1 MIWAKR
7 LFRLIAVLLV
17 FFAARYYLLHFLE
30 PYNFHFDHN
39 ISLKWMEEH
48 PDLSGWA
55 QFAGATAAIVLAI
68 MVPAWQR
75 HGQNL
80 DRWRDAQSVN
90 ASLALLSY
98 YLLGEVRN
106 HLNGYLGSED
116 MPRKYA
122 RKDSESADLLQR
134 IHALEN
140 RENNQARITRLFLAR
155 GMIHQTAS
163 SIASPFSQEVPLSF
177 GEAELIRERISNLIE
192 LLNEAEKANGDAIDS
207 LARANL
213 WMPFRF
219 GFSII
224 VFIIR
229 GKMV

>member
-17 FFAARYYLLHFLE
+17 FLAARYFLMRFLE
-30 PYNFHFDHN
+30 PYHFHFDHKP
-39 ISLKWMEEH
+39 SLEWMEDH

-106 HLNGYLGSED
+106 YLNGYLGSES
-116 MPRKYA
+116 MPRMHS
-122 RKDSESADLLQR
+122 RKDIETADLLQR
-134 IHALEN
+134 IQALEN
-140 RENNQARITRLFLAR
+140 RENNQNRITRLFRAR
-155 GMIHQTAS
+155 GMILQTTTAMT
-163 SIASPFSQEVPLSF
+163 SPFSQNEPLSN
-177 GEAELIRERISNLIE
+177 GEAELLRERIANLME
-192 LLNEAEKANGDAIDS
+192 LITEAEKANHDAIDALS
-207 LARANL
+207 RANL
-213 WMPFRF
+213 WMPSRF
-219 GFSII
+219 MYSII
-224 VFIIR
+224 IFIIR
-229 GKMV
+229 GRIV